1 MVASAISSI
10 QNVLLARGLITCGSQ
25 GNPLFPFRVTNINL
39 NTIYKNGKINANHGF
54 LSQFCSQSFPS
65 EENVVMLLK
74 HNSNALTPDK
84 TTVYRFCPSWV

>member
-10 QNVLLARGLITCGSQ
+10 QNVLLARVLITCGSHS
-25 GNPLFPFRVTNINL
+25 NPLFPFRLTNINL

-65 EENVVMLLK
+65 EENVMLLK
-74 HNSNALTPDK
+74 HH
-84 TTVYRFCPSWV
+84 